1 MPKVSIDVRMMQF
14 SGIGTY
20 IQNLVSEL
28 VLSEKYE
35 WNLLGDEE
43 LIRAR
48 YPKVSTFLFVIQLN

>member
-1 MPKVSIDVRMMQF
+1 MPKVSIDVRMMRF

-20 IQNLVSEL
+20 IQNLVREL
-28 VLSEKYE
+28 VLSKKYE

-48 YPKVSTFLFVIQLN
+48 YPKASSQSFQAPV